1 MFPAQIKFK
10 SSTNQGHT
18 STRIDDK
25 ARATAEKKDLS
36 VTTLN
41 TFDSFVVL
49 DDEDIIA
56 RALEMGISHD
66 SFPLEKINYL
76 KDLENGRHTIK
87 DMQGNATVDTHVE
100 PSQILLLDFGDDID
114 DEFTGGQ
121 RKKDQLRGRV

>member
-1 MFPAQIKFK
+1 
-10 SSTNQGHT
+10 
-18 STRIDDK
+18 
-25 ARATAEKKDLS
+25 
-36 VTTLN
+36 
-41 TFDSFVVL
+41 
-49 DDEDIIA
+49 
-56 RALEMGISHD
+56 MGISHD

-121 RKKDQLRGRV
+121 RKKDLLRGRV